1 MEHKNLLCRLH
12 GVIIP
17 LLHGIKYY
25 TPTKV
30 MEHKRNK
37 VDMNFILN
45 FIFFV
50 KGSRIHDS

>member
-25 TPTKV
+25 IPIQIVK
-30 MEHKRNK
+30 HHGNK
-37 VDMNFILN
+37 VDVNLIWD

-50 KGSRIHDS
+50 KGSRIHNC